1 MQLSSNFIKKN
12 QHFLKSCIL
21 YEVLQKKPIFDS
33 YRNFCDTVGK
43 DAMEYR
49 DFEFWYYRFY
59 QGEVDFDYDRS
70 ADPEPKAL
78 VDMPVVL
85 MKKITQNLDSIE
97 RARLRYINH
106 AIKAVADSSPPVFE
120 NIEITLSKNV
130 MQWTLNDKR
139 FSCLKEG
146 SGSILHKLKSSVAEK
161 SDKFYMEKGTEH
173 LAPLLKIPNIQVN
186 YFSLDLF
193 DETPNLNDLLPV
205 AMNANSVSIFSRNTI
220 EVIQFLSAMT
230 PGYLE
235 SICIDGMYSDER
247 EDYSM
252 ILETDQIKKA
262 KSVSF
267 PFGMEFNVEDFVH
280 VSHLKSFKCNLKSE
294 NPFEDVPR
302 IRDILS
308 TFENFESCELDYI
321 GILDIR
327 VIAAFAMALGEEIPF
342 APTDDEQLIIT
353 HHHQIPES
361 NECLEFKLKDEGFN
375 RCRINIVKIR

>member
-59 QGEVDFDYDRS
+59 QGELDFDYDRS

-85 MKKITQNLDSIE
+85 MKKITQKLDSIE

-146 SGSILHKLKSSVAEK
+146 SGSILHTLNSSVAEK

-186 YFSLDLF
+186 YFSLDLL
-193 DETPNLNDLLPV
+193 DQTLNLLPV
-205 AMNANSVSIFSRNTI
+205 AMNAKRVSILSRNTI
-220 EVIQFLSAMT
+220 EAIQFLSAMT
-230 PGYLE
+230 PGYLQ
-235 SICIDGMYSDER
+235 SICLYGMSSIKR
-247 EDYSM
+247 ENYSM
-252 ILETDQIKKA
+252 IFETDQIKQA
-262 KSVSF
+262 KSVNF
-267 PFGMEFNVEDFVH
+267 PLSMEFNVEDFVH
-280 VSHLKSFKCNLKSE
+280 FSHLKSFRCYLKSE

-308 TFENFESCELDYI
+308 TLEDFESCELDYY
-321 GILDIR
+321 GVSDGSSIR
-327 VIAAFAMALGEEIPF
+327 VFAMALGEEIPVEPLF
-342 APTDDEQLIIT
+342 EDGRMIIT
-353 HHHQIPES
+353 HRYRIPES
-361 NECLEFKLKDEGFN
+361 NESLEFKLKDEGHN
-375 RCRINIVKIR
+375 RCRVNIVKRR